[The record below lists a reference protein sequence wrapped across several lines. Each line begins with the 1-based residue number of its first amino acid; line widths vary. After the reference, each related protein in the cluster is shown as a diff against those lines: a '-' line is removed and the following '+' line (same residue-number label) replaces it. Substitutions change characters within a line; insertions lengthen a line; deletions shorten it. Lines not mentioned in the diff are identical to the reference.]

1 MQLKQ
6 VNELTKEERLLLK
19 ETEDE
24 YKRRGAFKRV
34 FPSLDFPYY
43 KQFFEEVRPMNY
55 FLDAQIMSKYR
66 LSNPMQARNDEKAP
80 RFLQRE
86 YLSTTNTAD
95 AKEPLKTNPIP
106 VPSNRLNNQLTKIIQ
121 DK

>member
-1 MQLKQ
+1 
-6 VNELTKEERLLLK
+6 
-19 ETEDE
+19 
-24 YKRRGAFKRV
+24 
-34 FPSLDFPYY
+34 
-43 KQFFEEVRPMNY
+43 MNY

-86 YLSTTNTAD
+86 YLSTSNAD
-95 AKEPLKTNPIP
+95 AKDPVKANPIP
-106 VPSNRLNNQLTKIIQ
+106 LPNNRLNNQLTKIIL